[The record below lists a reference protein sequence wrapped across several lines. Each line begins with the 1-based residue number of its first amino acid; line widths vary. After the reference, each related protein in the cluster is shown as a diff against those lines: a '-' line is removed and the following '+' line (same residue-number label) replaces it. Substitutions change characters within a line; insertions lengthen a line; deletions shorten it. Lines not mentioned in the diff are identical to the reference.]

1 MTYVLFINI
10 MKERVI
16 PDALT
21 LTQEKMSARK
31 KNSGWEEGD
40 GKETVKYWRVGS
52 VLKVLASCVSVIQPS
67 KHTY

>member
-40 GKETVKYWRVGS
+40 GKETVKY
-52 VLKVLASCVSVIQPS
+52 
-67 KHTY
+67 